1 MNNLQ
6 KINQKIHLLDGIQI
20 LIKDWKKNGNWE
32 KKEEALPMFDR
43 NKATNAFL
51 FGSTKPKWW
60 LERPNTEVAYNECWH
75 LVVGANTYIRLV
87 PTEEKD
93 DFTLTLAFNT
103 TYNDFSSSC
112 STTYLMDSRDIIY
125 GWECSECSNKN
136 KWSSFQCNGNDCCSE
151 RDAHTKI
158 SIGNEIGWHKVGYD
172 KRSENPR
179 WILGHSKR
187 RELKYYDIE
196 AMIQSKEMFQ
206 TKTVEEESWGADA
219 VETISWQPVD
229 RVPYDVPND
238 AIILKK
244 ESIPDD
250 VTIIE
255 TPCGARS
262 HKPFDCPI
270 EITFLVEGATSSQSD
285 QWQGVVEGASVTRN
299 GATGKFKKAI
309 QTSSGLSISIEAQLS
324 SQFTKDVDLLQWCCN
339 QPQSDSVD
347 VYNFASGAVSLAGA
361 QLKSVTKKPV
371 VHFSAMGCGSGKTY
385 RLKEAIKKKHPD
397 QFILVVVCGRILN
410 KDYAHDLESFGV
422 VSYMKNWDKGE
433 TRDEEELCDIVLKG
447 KGLVITWNSFWKL
460 SSVRKKLCKGLVIFD
475 EYNSTR
481 AGLLNTKWHKK
492 KGLDLLK
499 YMHSNATYQFVID
512 AMLTNAD
519 VNFVCE
525 CIDKNGKT
533 GKVQKFLTP
542 LLSQPYIRSTYLI
555 EYFYI
560 NANMWYIRMY
570 LKFV

>member
-1 MNNLQ
+1 MSNTLRPIPSTADFKAYLREQGEVEFPTGDAFEFDWLQ
-6 KINQKIHLLDGIQI
+6 SLEAKRPVVFDCLSD
-20 LIKDWKKNGNWE
+20 KDWKKNGNWK

-43 NKATNAFL
+43 NKVANLFL
-51 FGSTKPKWW
+51 TKPDWW
-60 LERPNTEVAYNECWH
+60 LKRPNTEVTYNECWH
-75 LVVGANTYIRLV
+75 CIVGANTYIRLV
-87 PTEEKD
+87 PTEEED

-136 KWSSFQCNGNDCCSE
+136 IWSSFQCSGNDCCSE
-151 RDAHTKI
+151 RGAHAKI

-206 TKTVEEESWGADA
+206 TKTVEEEDWNYTTRTDKRNIDKKFGV

-229 RVPYDVPND
+229 HVPYEVPNN

-255 TPCGARS
+255 TPCGTRS

-324 SQFTKDVDLLQWCCN
+324 SQFTKDVDFL
-339 QPQSDSVD
+339 QSDSV
-347 VYNFASGAVSLAGA
+347 
-361 QLKSVTKKPV
+361 T
-371 VHFSAMGCGSGKTY
+371 KTY
-385 RLKEAIKKKHPD
+385 K
-397 QFILVVVCGRILN
+397 
-410 KDYAHDLESFGV
+410 
-422 VSYMKNWDKGE
+422 
-433 TRDEEELCDIVLKG
+433 IVE
-447 KGLVITWNSFWKL
+447 L
-460 SSVRKKLCKGLVIFD
+460 SSEKL
-475 EYNSTR
+475 R
-481 AGLLNTKWHKK
+481 
-492 KGLDLLK
+492 
-499 YMHSNATYQFVID
+499 Q
-512 AMLTNAD
+512 
-519 VNFVCE
+519 
-525 CIDKNGKT
+525 
-533 GKVQKFLTP
+533 
-542 LLSQPYIRSTYLI
+542 LSQPDNDEFKTICKILETVDTN
-555 EYFYI
+555 I
-560 NANMWYIRMY
+560 NRNSDNVQN
-570 LKFV
+570 LKGTDRK